1 MVLADGS
8 SQGVVVVAMTTDY
21 QLRTDIAMSPQE
33 IFVTRLRRHRQRN
46 RISLDE
52 VAAEIRVKRELLEA
66 LENNDLSEW
75 PRGLYARAWI
85 RGYAN
90 VVGLDAD
97 EAVDEFCRQ
106 FPQGDRRVTGT
117 IRDIAAIVAAPSGLR
132 DEYKGP
138 ERRAR
143 SADAPPASAPV
154 WHAPVTQRT
163 LGLWVRVLTAAGPYL
178 RARRAPRTSL

>member
-1 MVLADGS
+1 
-8 SQGVVVVAMTTDY
+8 
-21 QLRTDIAMSPQE
+21 MSPQE
-33 IFVTRLRRHRQRN
+33 TFVTRLRRHRQRN

-106 FPQGDRRVTGT
+106 FPQGDRRANGT
-117 IRDIAAIVAAPSGLR
+117 IRDIAAIVAAPSELR
-132 DEYKGP
+132 DEYNGP

-143 SADAPPASAPV
+143 LADEPSAPAPV
-154 WHAPVTQRT
+154 WHAPVTNKT
-163 LGLWVRVLTAAGPYL
+163 LGLWVRVLSAAGPYL
-178 RARRAPRTSL
+178 RVRRASRTSL